1 MTELDD
7 LKAQADALGISY
19 RENIGVDTL
28 KEKILKFQGSLEEV
42 EQESESEKIARMRAE
57 CLKLIRVIVT
67 PMDPMKR
74 NYQGEVISVSNSL
87 LGVVKKFV
95 LFNAPYHLPKI
106 LVDELREKKFQTFQ
120 TKKAPG
126 GQEIRQA
133 KSIPAYGIQEL
144 APLTPEELKELGK
157 IQQARSSIED

>member
-1 MTELDD
+1 MNELDT

-19 RENIGVDTL
+19 RENIGVETL
-28 KEKILKFQGSLEEV
+28 REKIQKFQDSSEES
-42 EQESESEKIARMRAE
+42 ETESESEKIARLRAE
-57 CLKLIRVIVT
+57 CTKLVRVIVT
-67 PMDPMKR
+67 PMDPLKR
-74 NYQGEVISVSNSL
+74 NYQGEVISVSNSI
-87 LGVVKKFV
+87 LGSVKKFV

-106 LVDELREKKFQTFQ
+106 LVDELREKQFQTFQ
-120 TKKAPG
+120 TKKTPG

-144 APLTPEELKELGK
+144 APLTAEELKELGK